1 MPQEVVM
8 VSSKSVYEE
17 VLTASKAYQALTYEK
32 AELEKQMETSADEAL
47 VSRYAELLELYSPHD
62 AALAQET
69 AEKILKGLGFSRKAF
84 DQPVAE
90 LSVGWK
96 MRLVLAKLLLE
107 DADFYLFDEP
117 TNHLDLPAKEW
128 FFEFLKQGKF
138 GYLLVT
144 HDRHYLDK
152 ACDIIL
158 ALERGTA
165 VIFVGNYTQYLA
177 SEKQRREVLES
188 AFHRQQKEITRKK
201 ETIERFRAKASKAR
215 MAQSMEKQLN
225 KIEVIELDPLEPTIS
240 LSFPPAVRSGDVAL
254 YHSNMCNIPLRV
266 SCYLRMSMA
275 SLSAVKK
282 LRW

>member
-1 MPQEVVM
+1 M
-8 VSSKSVYEE
+8 
-17 VLTASKAYQALTYEK
+17 
-32 AELEKQMETSADEAL
+32 
-47 VSRYAELLELYSPHD
+47 
-62 AALAQET
+62 AQET
-69 AEKILKGLGFSRKAF
+69 AEKILKGLWFSRKAF
-84 DQPVAE
+84 DQPVDE

-158 ALERGTA
+158 SLERGEA
-165 VIFVGNYTQYLA
+165 VIFPGNYSQYLA
-177 SEKQRREVLES
+177 AEKQRREVLES
-188 AFHRQQKEITRKK
+188 AFHRQQKELTRKK
-201 ETIERFRAKASKAR
+201 ATIERFRAKASKAR

-240 LSFPPAVRSGDVAL
+240 LTFPPAVRSGDVAL
-254 YHSNMCNIPLRV
+254 TLKRCSIPLIISCLFKNVYGMIKAGRKSCAGSSQRTGKTTLFNVIAGYYALQDGSVNFGHNV
-266 SCYLRMSMA
+266 STAIFEQDQLKALDPNRTVFRRSD
-275 SLSAVKK
+275 LIT
-282 LRW
+282 